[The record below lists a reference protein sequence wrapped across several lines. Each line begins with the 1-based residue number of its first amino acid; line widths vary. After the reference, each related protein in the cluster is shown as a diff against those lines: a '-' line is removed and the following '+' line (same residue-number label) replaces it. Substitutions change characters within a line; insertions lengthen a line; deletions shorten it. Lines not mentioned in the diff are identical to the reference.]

1 MKTNFSPQLQRGLD
15 PVSGIIGG
23 VRLLAGLGQSI
34 FSGRKKA
41 EKGLNAQIDKSPI
54 YRQNQSILDYYNQ
67 ALARYNVSPT
77 DSAMYKR
84 QLNNINRG
92 VATGITGLQDRRSAI
107 GGLSSILRMQND
119 ATLNAEVAA
128 EQQKNQRFGELASAT
143 NMKVG
148 EDDKAFKQNQL
159 APFELKTNLAAQ
171 KLQAAN
177 QRANAGMQNI
187 FGGLQTI
194 GAGWTPK
201 K

>member
-23 VRLLAGLGQSI
+23 VGLLAGLGQSI

-119 ATLNAEVAA
+119 
-128 EQQKNQRFGELASAT
+128 
-143 NMKVG
+143 
-148 EDDKAFKQNQL
+148 
-159 APFELKTNLAAQ
+159 
-171 KLQAAN
+171 
-177 QRANAGMQNI
+177 
-187 FGGLQTI
+187 
-194 GAGWTPK
+194 
-201 K
+201 